1 MLLGVFVCVGAAG
14 GRPWYATIDL
24 GYTRFGYDR
33 VCHTPC
39 AASLVVLHYR
49 VERP

>member
-24 GYTRFGYDR
+24 DYTRYDR

-39 AASLVVLHYR
+39 AASLVVLPYR